1 MKYHIR
7 SFQPKVRIVRPDYKS
22 NASETEIIVFSADGA
37 SGSSTDMI
45 AYSFD
50 ESIENVDGQ
59 FSITLVPTVDKNGLS
74 WVDKIKPM
82 DIVFFEEDKQTR
94 FAGVVSQVRYVAQM
108 GDGGAS
114 RTIIVTGH
122 GFGYL
127 LSAFKLVM
135 DYHLWTTGP
144 NAQSA
149 STQLITDLANAGDD
163 AKSILKT
170 IYDNFMKLCTTS
182 DAGASPA
189 GIKALIQNYID
200 SDTEISSKLKL
211 FYKMAVGLYQEGQ
224 NDIWS
229 IWKTILPPPL
239 YELFGRWDYE
249 SNKYQIIARQA
260 PFDAAD
266 WSDLPITEMNDLVLA
281 DYSVGR
287 DDSEVKTFFYAV
299 LYGGSLDRNQVLTL
313 EKYSKTRKIN
323 EDKWPMYG
331 YRPMELSFRYY
342 NRDPDAGQKSE
353 EDILQ
358 KVSETLYNWYSKN
371 DELLNG
377 QISIITIY
385 DDKIMQCPRI
395 GERLSFLG
403 GEWYIERAE
412 HTWSMG
418 KFPKTLLSVTRGYVY
433 DNGNLSGPITG
444 LGKKAQQAEGVLQTD
459 GGVA

>member
-1 MKYHIR
+1 
-7 SFQPKVRIVRPDYKS
+7 
-22 NASETEIIVFSADGA
+22 
-37 SGSSTDMI
+37 
-45 AYSFD
+45 
-50 ESIENVDGQ
+50 
-59 FSITLVPTVDKNGLS
+59 
-74 WVDKIKPM
+74 
-82 DIVFFEEDKQTR
+82 
-94 FAGVVSQVRYVAQM
+94 
-108 GDGGAS
+108 
-114 RTIIVTGH
+114 
-122 GFGYL
+122 
-127 LSAFKLVM
+127 
-135 DYHLWTTGP
+135 
-144 NAQSA
+144 
-149 STQLITDLANAGDD
+149 
-163 AKSILKT
+163 
-170 IYDNFMKLCTTS
+170 MKLCTTS

-189 GIKALIQNYID
+189 GVKALIQNYID

-260 PFDAAD
+260 PFDASD

-353 EDILQ
+353 EDILH
-358 KVSETLYNWYSKN
+358 KVSEMLYNWYSKN

-444 LGKKAQQAEGVLQTD
+444 LGKKVQQAEGVLQTD
-459 GGVA
+459 GG